1 MRKKYCKKS
10 MRGYQLK
17 RGIKIPAVKPQ
28 PVEPKSKEDFLIKEK
43 EQPRR
48 ILRISRYLYWK
59 YRNLSWRNIVF
70 YD

>member
-1 MRKKYCKKS
+1 

-17 RGIKIPAVKPQ
+17 RSINTPAVKPT